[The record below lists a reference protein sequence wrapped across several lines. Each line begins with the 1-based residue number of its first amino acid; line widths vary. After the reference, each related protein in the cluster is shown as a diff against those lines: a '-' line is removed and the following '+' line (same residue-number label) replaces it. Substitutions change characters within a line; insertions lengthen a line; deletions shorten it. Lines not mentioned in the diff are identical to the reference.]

1 MKPKA
6 TPIVQGGIRIGVSI
20 NRDQL
25 MPFQLDLLGEFC
37 ESIRGTRWNYWVSP
51 FERVLSIC
59 QSAPSNIIE
68 YVTLEPNRIR
78 GLRANSVIIDYDD
91 WGQG

>member
-6 TPIVQGGIRIGVSI
+6 TPIVQDGIRIGVSI
-20 NRDQL
+20 SRDQL

-68 YVTLEPNRIR
+68 YVPPAIVQVR
-78 GLRANSVIIDYDD
+78 GLKTNSLIVDYDD
-91 WGQG
+91 WGA